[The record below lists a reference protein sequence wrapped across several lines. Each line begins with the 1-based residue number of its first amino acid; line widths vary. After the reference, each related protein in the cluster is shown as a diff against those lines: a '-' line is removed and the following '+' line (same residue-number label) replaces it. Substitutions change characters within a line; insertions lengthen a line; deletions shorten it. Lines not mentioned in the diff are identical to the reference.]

1 MVRTGVGTSK
11 SLPMRL
17 ATGRQQNP
25 YTAKPKGMVDA
36 GESNSRAT
44 RNILVAIDALLRVN
58 RIDSA
63 IQILETELGR
73 GC

>member
-1 MVRTGVGTSK
+1 
-11 SLPMRL
+11 
-17 ATGRQQNP
+17 
-25 YTAKPKGMVDA
+25 MVDA
-36 GESNSRAT
+36 GESNSQAS
-44 RNILVAIDALLRVN
+44 RNILVAIDALLRAN

>member
-1 MVRTGVGTSK
+1 
-11 SLPMRL
+11 
-17 ATGRQQNP
+17 
-25 YTAKPKGMVDA
+25 MVDA

>member
-1 MVRTGVGTSK
+1 MMREVSFQTHNINSSAVRQNR
-11 SLPMRL
+11 SLDSTRV
-17 ATGRQQNP
+17 
-25 YTAKPKGMVDA
+25 VDA

-58 RIDSA
+58 RIDCA

>member
-1 MVRTGVGTSK
+1 M
-11 SLPMRL
+11 
-17 ATGRQQNP
+17 
-25 YTAKPKGMVDA
+25 DA